1 MGCVQAVTVYTRALG
16 LYPGDAEIGYN
27 LGVSL
32 QALGR
37 AQEAAQRFAAVIE
50 TDPQVSVNTYY

>member
-1 MGCVQAVTVYTRALG
+1 
-16 LYPGDAEIGYN
+16 PGDAEISYN

-37 AQEAAQRFAAVIE
+37 AQAAAQRFAAVIE
-50 TDPQVSVNTYY
+50 TDPQVSLDSYY